1 MKLHQEISQSFFISL
16 DAIYANKMR
25 AVLTTLGIIIGVV
38 TVSLMNMAIDGVSN
52 SFIRSISVLGSDTLY
67 IEKNGWLD
75 FQLEWWKRRGR
86 RDITLRQSRKFMEL
100 MGNQFLISPYVS
112 HQICTVEYN
121 SEKISGVFMEG
132 AIAESAVINNFEFS
146 QGRFYDNNEV
156 EGERPVCILGNDTV
170 EALFKHESPI
180 GKRVKINGINYEV
193 IGTLKERGTFMGFS
207 MDNVIYL
214 PITRMLNDFARH
226 PNVGISVQI
235 KDLTQVDELT
245 EEIRG
250 AMRRVRQIPPGEPDD
265 FAINKQEVLLNT
277 FNRVSGVIA
286 SVGLFITALS
296 LFVGGI
302 GVMNIM
308 FVSVSERTKEIG
320 LRKAIGARRRTIL
333 LQFLSE
339 SILICLI
346 GGCIGILI
354 ACSLSPIVNH
364 YIPAS
369 ISIKTMLFALVIAA
383 FVGVISGY
391 IPAWKA
397 ASMNPVDALR
407 KE

>member
-132 AIAESAVINNFEFS
+132 AIAESAIINNFEFS

-265 FAINKQEVLLNT
+265 FAINKQEVLLRPLS
-277 FNRVSGVIA
+277 FRWRNRSHEHHVCFRQRTHQGNW
-286 SVGLFITALS
+286 ITKSHWSPPPHYSSSIPFRIYPYLPYRWVYRNSDRLLS
-296 LFVGGI
+296 LSHSQPLHSSLYLDQ
-302 GVMNIM
+302 NH
-308 FVSVSERTKEIG
+308 S
-320 LRKAIGARRRTIL
+320 LRFSNSRFRRCHL
-333 LQFLSE
+333 WLYSSME
-339 SILICLI
+339 SRIYESC
-346 GGCIGILI
+346 GRS
-354 ACSLSPIVNH
+354 A
-364 YIPAS
+364 
-369 ISIKTMLFALVIAA
+369 
-383 FVGVISGY
+383 
-391 IPAWKA
+391 
-397 ASMNPVDALR
+397 
-407 KE
+407 

>member
-1 MKLHQEISQSFFISL
+1 
-16 DAIYANKMR
+16 
-25 AVLTTLGIIIGVV
+25 
-38 TVSLMNMAIDGVSN
+38 
-52 SFIRSISVLGSDTLY
+52 
-67 IEKNGWLD
+67 
-75 FQLEWWKRRGR
+75 
-86 RDITLRQSRKFMEL
+86 
-100 MGNQFLISPYVS
+100 
-112 HQICTVEYN
+112 
-121 SEKISGVFMEG
+121 
-132 AIAESAVINNFEFS
+132 
-146 QGRFYDNNEV
+146 
-156 EGERPVCILGNDTV
+156 
-170 EALFKHESPI
+170 
-180 GKRVKINGINYEV
+180 
-193 IGTLKERGTFMGFS
+193 MGFS

-369 ISIKTMLFALVIAA
+369 ISIKTILFALVIAA